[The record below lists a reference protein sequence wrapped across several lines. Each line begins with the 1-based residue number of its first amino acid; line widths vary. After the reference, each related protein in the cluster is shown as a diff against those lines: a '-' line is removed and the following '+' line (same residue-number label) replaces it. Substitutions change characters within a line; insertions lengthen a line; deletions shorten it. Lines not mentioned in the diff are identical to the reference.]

1 LSLIF
6 AVLHILSIG
15 VLARLSSW
23 HAVLVPRGSAPR
35 PEFREIYS
43 DLPHWMQDSNLLLT
57 VLLSGRVA
65 ATLAAG
71 IFAVLIAQGFE
82 TPVSYVVGLVLVL
95 WIPVLGEIVPRARFR
110 RVETDTVEKAVR
122 GLDRAYRY
130 FLRYLRFV
138 VVVPSDFVIRFL
150 GGDPLGDGPF
160 GDTESDRVLERI
172 DESGEALPPAEQ
184 RMIRDIFDLS
194 ETRIR
199 EVMSPRTSI
208 ECVDI
213 NAGLSEV
220 LDKINACFHS
230 RLPVYDED
238 LDHIVGILVVKDL
251 FAVWKALR
259 ENGETKFRL
268 ADHISPPYYSPE
280 TKKVS
285 ELFDEMRR
293 NKAHMVIV
301 VDEYGGT
308 SGLVA
313 LEDLLEEFVGEIQ
326 DEHDQEKPPYERR
339 SEGVY
344 LVEGNMRIDDLEED
358 LGIKLPEDEEYDT
371 ISGFVSSWLGRVPEV
386 GESLEYGGVR
396 ITVEEADE
404 KKIDRVKIEVLPGH
418 KAEENG

>member
-1 LSLIF
+1 MSLIF
-6 AVLHILSIG
+6 AALYILCVG

-23 HAVLVPRGSAPR
+23 HAIIVPRGSATR

-43 DLPHWMQDSNLLLT
+43 ELPHWIQDSNLLLT
-57 VLLSGRVA
+57 VLLCGQIA

-71 IFAVLIAQGFE
+71 VSAVLTAQGSR
-82 TPVSYVVGLVLVL
+82 TPVSYVIGTVLVVF
-95 WIPVLGEIVPRARFR
+95 IPILGEIVPRARYR
-110 RVETDTVEKAVR
+110 RVEEDTVKKAVR
-122 GLDRAYRY
+122 GLDRAYRF
-130 FLRYLRFV
+130 FLRYLRIAV
-138 VVVPSDFVIRFL
+138 VFPSDLVIRFL

-160 GDTESDRVLERI
+160 GDTECDRVLEQI
-172 DESGEALPPAEQ
+172 DEKGEALPAVEQ

-208 ECVDI
+208 ECLDV

-230 RLPVYDED
+230 RLPVYEED

-251 FAVWKALR
+251 FAVWKKLR
-259 ENGETKFRL
+259 QEGESKFRL
-268 ADHISPPYYSPE
+268 ADHISPPYYTPE

-293 NKAHMVIV
+293 KKVHMVIV

-371 ISGFVSSWLGRVPEV
+371 ISGFLSTQLGRVPEI
-386 GESLEYGGVR
+386 GETLESNGVR

-404 KKIDRVKIEVLPGH
+404 KKIDRVKIEILPGH